1 MSNFIVWRHL
11 APKPCN
17 EEAVLKTLAAVVQHA
32 RTDREAVVGIWV
44 WQQVADDSTG
54 VLPWVYGET
63 QHRPF
68 TGELPAIMIQ
78 EIYRSEPDYRA
89 FSESAAYVSNVVEF
103 KTLLREPPKEQNLT
117 PATGFSF
124 RPNSPYS
131 TTEDLYVVAARIQY
145 NPGTV
150 PAGVNC
156 WKTVTSFVEQ
166 SEKEGTLGYN
176 FVMDAADPSALYSL
190 EVYRDLAAFDVHKIR
205 TGLTIRVFKQVASS
219 FD

>member
-1 MSNFIVWRHL
+1 
-11 APKPCN
+11 
-17 EEAVLKTLAAVVQHA
+17 
-32 RTDREAVVGIWV
+32 
-44 WQQVADDSTG
+44 
-54 VLPWVYGET
+54 
-63 QHRPF
+63 
-68 TGELPAIMIQ
+68 MIQ

-190 EVYRDLAAFDVHKIR
+190 EVYRDLAAFDVHKVCDAVVNNRHNQVENLKIR